1 MNGLA
6 ELLSSKA
13 RAEIFRLLFSGTGEE
28 LHVREIERRSG
39 LNDSTLRQEL
49 RKLVRLD
56 LVQSRRD
63 SNRVYY
69 RAKTE
74 SPLYPEIR
82 NLVLKTSGLS
92 DVLKSALADERIRVA
107 FVFGSIAR
115 GEETAG
121 SDVDL
126 MVIGQLGLRDLS
138 QLLSGIEEKI
148 GREIN
153 PHVLREEEFRKRAR
167 AKEHFVSSVV
177 ETPKIFIRGSQR
189 ELEAIGRQRL
199 AETTSNKPGR
209 NQQSFKHRGA

>member
-1 MNGLA
+1 MNRLA
-6 ELLSSKA
+6 ELLSSRA
-13 RAEIFRLLFSGTGEE
+13 RAEIFRLLFGGTGEE

-49 RKLVRLD
+49 RKLVRLE

-92 DVLKSALADERIRVA
+92 DVLKSALMDKRIRVA

-115 GEETAG
+115 GEEKAG

-138 QLLSGIEEKI
+138 RLLSGIEEKI
-148 GREIN
+148 GREVN
-153 PHVLREEEFRKRAR
+153 PHVLREEEFRKRIR
-167 AKEHFVSSVV
+167 AKEHFVSSVM
-177 ETPKIFIRGSQR
+177 ETPKIFVIGSQR
-189 ELEAIGRQRL
+189 ELEAMGR
-199 AETTSNKPGR
+199 
-209 NQQSFKHRGA
+209 

>member
-1 MNGLA
+1 MKTNRLA
-6 ELLSSKA
+6 ELLSSRT
-13 RAEIFRLLFSGTGEE
+13 RAEIFRLLFGGRGEE

-69 RAKTE
+69 RAKAE
-74 SPLYPEIR
+74 NPLYPEIR

-92 DVLKSALADERIRVA
+92 DLLKSALRDKRIRVA
-107 FVFGSIAR
+107 FVFGSIAS
-115 GEETAG
+115 GEEKAG

-138 QLLSGIEEKI
+138 RLLSGIEEKI
-148 GREIN
+148 GREVN
-153 PHVLREEEFRKRAR
+153 PHVLREEEFRKRIR
-167 AKEHFVSSVV
+167 AKEHFVSRVM
-177 ETPKIFIRGSQR
+177 ETPKIFVIGSQN
-189 ELEAIGRQRL
+189 ELETMG
-199 AETTSNKPGR
+199 G
-209 NQQSFKHRGA
+209 

>member
-1 MNGLA
+1 MNRLA
-6 ELLSSKA
+6 ELLSSRA
-13 RAEIFRLLFSGTGEE
+13 RAEIFRLLFGGTGEE

-56 LVQSRRD
+56 LVHSRKD

-74 SPLYPEIR
+74 NPLYPEIR
-82 NLVLKTSGLS
+82 NLVLKTSGLA
-92 DVLKSALADERIRVA
+92 DVLKHALRDKRIRVA

-115 GEETAG
+115 GEEKSS

-138 QLLSGIEEKI
+138 GLLSGIEEKI
-148 GREIN
+148 GREVN
-153 PHVLREEEFRKRAR
+153 PHVSHEDEFRKRIR
-167 AKEHFVSSVV
+167 TKEHFVSSVM
-177 ETPKIFIRGSQR
+177 ESPKIFVIGSQD
-189 ELEAIGRQRL
+189 ELETMG
-199 AETTSNKPGR
+199 G
-209 NQQSFKHRGA
+209 

>member
-1 MNGLA
+1 MNRLA
-6 ELLSSKA
+6 ELLSSRA
-13 RAEIFRLLFSGTGEE
+13 RAEIFRLLLSGTGEE

-92 DVLKSALADERIRVA
+92 DVLKSALTDKRIRVA

-115 GEETAG
+115 GDEKAG

-138 QLLSGIEEKI
+138 RLLSGIEEKI
-148 GREIN
+148 GREVN
-153 PHVLREEEFRKRAR
+153 PHVLRQEEFKKRVRAR
-167 AKEHFVSSVV
+167 EHFVSSVM
-177 ETPKIFIRGSQR
+177 ETPKIFIIGSQG
-189 ELEAIGRQRL
+189 ELEAMGR
-199 AETTSNKPGR
+199 
-209 NQQSFKHRGA
+209 

>member
-1 MNGLA
+1 MSLLA
-6 ELLSSKA
+6 ELLSSRA
-13 RAEIFRLLFSGTGEE
+13 RAEIFRLLLSGTGEE

-74 SPLYPEIR
+74 NPLYPEIR
-82 NLVLKTSGLS
+82 NLVLKTSGLA
-92 DVLKSALADERIRVA
+92 DALKSTLKDKRIRVA
-107 FVFGSIAR
+107 FVFGSVAR
-115 GEETAG
+115 GEEKAG

-138 QLLSGIEEKI
+138 RLLSGIEEKI
-148 GREIN
+148 GREVN
-153 PHVLREEEFRKRAR
+153 PHVLHEEEFRKRVR
-167 AKEHFVSSVV
+167 AKEHFVSSVM
-177 ETPKIFIRGSQR
+177 ESPKIFIIGSHH
-189 ELEAIGRQRL
+189 ELEARKGSWGRC
-199 AETTSNKPGR
+199 
-209 NQQSFKHRGA
+209 

>member
-1 MNGLA
+1 MNRLA
-6 ELLSSKA
+6 ELLSSRA

-92 DVLKSALADERIRVA
+92 DVLKSALKDKRIHVA

-115 GEETAG
+115 GEEKAG

-138 QLLSGIEEKI
+138 RLLSGIEEKI
-148 GREIN
+148 GREVN
-153 PHVLREEEFRKRAR
+153 PHVLREEEFRKRIR
-167 AKEHFVSSVV
+167 AKEHFVSSVM
-177 ETPKIFIRGSQR
+177 ETPKIFIIGSER
-189 ELEAIGRQRL
+189 ELEAMGR
-199 AETTSNKPGR
+199 
-209 NQQSFKHRGA
+209 

>member
-1 MNGLA
+1 MNRLA
-6 ELLSSKA
+6 ELLSSRA

-92 DVLKSALADERIRVA
+92 DVLKSALTDKRIRVA
-107 FVFGSIAR
+107 FVFGSIAS
-115 GEETAG
+115 GEEKAG

-138 QLLSGIEEKI
+138 RLLSGIEEKI
-148 GREIN
+148 GREVN
-153 PHVLREEEFRKRAR
+153 PHVLREEEFRKRIR
-167 AKEHFVSSVV
+167 LKEHFVSSVM
-177 ETPKIFIRGSQR
+177 ETPKIFIIGSER
-189 ELEAIGRQRL
+189 ELEAMGR
-199 AETTSNKPGR
+199 
-209 NQQSFKHRGA
+209 

>member
-1 MNGLA
+1 MNRLT
-6 ELLSSKA
+6 ELLSSRA
-13 RAEIFRLLFSGTGEE
+13 RAEIFRLLFSRMGEE

-56 LVQSRRD
+56 LLRSRRD

-74 SPLYPEIR
+74 NPLYPEIR

-92 DVLKSALADERIRVA
+92 DVLKSALIDTRIQMA
-107 FVFGSIAR
+107 FVFGSIAC
-115 GEETAG
+115 GEEKAG

-138 QLLSGIEEKI
+138 RLLSGIGEKI
-148 GREIN
+148 GREVN
-153 PHVLREEEFRKRAR
+153 PYVLREEEFRKRIRAR
-167 AKEHFVSSVV
+167 DHFVSSVM
-177 ETPKIFIRGSQR
+177 EAPKIFIIGSQR
-189 ELEAIGRQRL
+189 ELEAMGR
-199 AETTSNKPGR
+199 
-209 NQQSFKHRGA
+209 

>member
-1 MNGLA
+1 MNRLA
-6 ELLSSKA
+6 ELLSSRA
-13 RAEIFRLLFSGTGEE
+13 RAEIFRLLLSGTGEE

-92 DVLKSALADERIRVA
+92 DVLKSALTDKRIRVA

-115 GEETAG
+115 GEEKAG

-138 QLLSGIEEKI
+138 RLLSGIEEKI
-148 GREIN
+148 GREVN
-153 PHVLREEEFRKRAR
+153 PHVLRQEEFKKRVRAR
-167 AKEHFVSSVV
+167 EHFVSSVT
-177 ETPKIFIRGSQR
+177 ETPKIFIIGSQR
-189 ELEAIGRQRL
+189 ELEAMGR
-199 AETTSNKPGR
+199 
-209 NQQSFKHRGA
+209 

>member
-1 MNGLA
+1 MNRLA
-6 ELLSSKA
+6 EILSSRA
-13 RAEIFRLLFSGTGEE
+13 RAEIFRLLLSGTGEE

-74 SPLYPEIR
+74 NPLYPEIR

-92 DVLKSALADERIRVA
+92 DVLKSALMDKRIRVA
-107 FVFGSIAR
+107 FVFGSIAH
-115 GEETAG
+115 GDEKAG

-138 QLLSGIEEKI
+138 RLLSGIEEKI
-148 GREIN
+148 GREVN
-153 PHVLREEEFRKRAR
+153 PHVLREEEFRKRIR
-167 AKEHFVSSVV
+167 AKEHFISSMM
-177 ETPKIFIRGSQR
+177 ETPKIFLIGSQN
-189 ELEAIGRQRL
+189 ELEAMGR
-199 AETTSNKPGR
+199 
-209 NQQSFKHRGA
+209 

>member
-1 MNGLA
+1 MNRLA
-6 ELLSSKA
+6 ELLSSRT
-13 RAEIFRLLFSGTGEE
+13 RAEIFRLLLSGTGEE
-28 LHVREIERRSG
+28 LHVREMERRSG

-63 SNRVYY
+63 SNRIYY

-92 DVLKSALADERIRVA
+92 DVLKSALSDKRIRVA
-107 FVFGSIAR
+107 FVFGSVAR
-115 GEETAG
+115 GEEKAG

-138 QLLSGIEEKI
+138 QLLSGIEGKI
-148 GREIN
+148 GREVN
-153 PHVLREEEFRKRAR
+153 PHVLREEEFQKRIR
-167 AKEHFVSSVV
+167 AKDHFVSSVM
-177 ETPKIFIRGSQR
+177 EAPKLFIIGSQR
-189 ELEAIGRQRL
+189 ELEAMGR
-199 AETTSNKPGR
+199 
-209 NQQSFKHRGA
+209 

>member
-1 MNGLA
+1 MNRLA
-6 ELLSSKA
+6 EILSSRA
-13 RAEIFRLLFSGTGEE
+13 RAEIFRLLFSGTGGE

-92 DVLKSALADERIRVA
+92 DVLKSALTDKRIRVA

-115 GEETAG
+115 GEEKAG

-126 MVIGQLGLRDLS
+126 MVIGEIGLRQLTG
-138 QLLSGIEEKI
+138 LLSGVSVRI

-153 PHVLREEEFRKRAR
+153 PHVFSMKEFSRRKAT
-167 AKEHFVSSVV
+167 KDHFLTQVLES
-177 ETPKIFIRGSQR
+177 PKIFIIGNEN
-189 ELEAIGRQRL
+189 ELKAM
-199 AETTSNKPGR
+199 A
-209 NQQSFKHRGA
+209 

>member
-1 MNGLA
+1 MNRLA
-6 ELLSSKA
+6 ELLSSRA
-13 RAEIFRLLFSGTGEE
+13 RAEIFRLLFGGTGKE

-49 RKLVRLD
+49 RKLLRLD

-74 SPLYPEIR
+74 NPLYPEIR
-82 NLVLKTSGLS
+82 NLVLKTSGLA
-92 DVLKSALADERIRVA
+92 DALKSALVDKRIRVA

-115 GEETAG
+115 GEEKAG

-138 QLLSGIEEKI
+138 RLLSGIEEKI
-148 GREIN
+148 GREVN
-153 PHVLREEEFRKRAR
+153 PHVLREEEFRKRVR
-167 AKEHFVSSVV
+167 AKEHLVSRVMES
-177 ETPKIFIRGSQR
+177 PKIFIIGSHH
-189 ELEAIGRQRL
+189 ELEAMGR
-199 AETTSNKPGR
+199 
-209 NQQSFKHRGA
+209 

>member
-1 MNGLA
+1 MNRLA
-6 ELLSSKA
+6 ELLSSRA
-13 RAEIFRLLFSGTGEE
+13 RAEIFRLLLSGTVEE

-92 DVLKSALADERIRVA
+92 DVLKSALKDKRIHVA
-107 FVFGSIAR
+107 FVFGSIAH
-115 GEETAG
+115 GEEKAG

-138 QLLSGIEEKI
+138 RLLSGIEEKI
-148 GREIN
+148 GREVN
-153 PHVLREEEFRKRAR
+153 PHVLREEEFRKRIR
-167 AKEHFVSSVV
+167 AKEHFVSSVM
-177 ETPKIFIRGSQR
+177 ETLKIFIIGSQS
-189 ELEAIGRQRL
+189 ELEAMSR
-199 AETTSNKPGR
+199 
-209 NQQSFKHRGA
+209 

>member
-1 MNGLA
+1 MNRLA
-6 ELLSSKA
+6 ELLSSRT
-13 RAEIFRLLFSGTGEE
+13 RAEIFRLLFSATGEE

-74 SPLYPEIR
+74 NPLYPEIR

-92 DVLKSALADERIRVA
+92 DVLRSALTDKRIQVA
-107 FVFGSIAR
+107 FVFGSIAS
-115 GEETAG
+115 GEEKAG

-126 MVIGQLGLRDLS
+126 MVIGPLGLRDVS
-138 QLLSGIEEKI
+138 RLLSGIEERV
-148 GREIN
+148 GREVN
-153 PHVLREEEFRKRAR
+153 PHVLREEEFRKRIR
-167 AKEHFVSSVV
+167 AKEHFVSSVM
-177 ETPKIFIRGSQR
+177 ETPKIFIVGSHR
-189 ELEAIGRQRL
+189 ELEAMGR
-199 AETTSNKPGR
+199 
-209 NQQSFKHRGA
+209 

>member
-1 MNGLA
+1 MNKNRLA
-6 ELLSSKA
+6 ELLSSRA
-13 RAEIFRLLFSGTGEE
+13 RAEIFRLLFSGSGEE

-49 RKLVRLD
+49 RKLLRLD

-92 DVLKSALADERIRVA
+92 DVLKSALTDKRIRVA
-107 FVFGSIAR
+107 FVFGSISR
-115 GEETAG
+115 GEEKAG

-126 MVIGQLGLRDLS
+126 VVIGQLGLRDLS
-138 QLLSGIEEKI
+138 RLLSGIEEKI
-148 GREIN
+148 GREVN
-153 PHVLREEEFRKRAR
+153 PHVLREEEFQKRTR
-167 AKEHFVSSVV
+167 TKEHFVSSVM
-177 ETPKIFIRGSQR
+177 EAPKLYIIGSQR
-189 ELEAIGRQRL
+189 ELEAMGR
-199 AETTSNKPGR
+199 
-209 NQQSFKHRGA
+209 

>member
-1 MNGLA
+1 MNRLA
-6 ELLSSKA
+6 ELLSSRA

-56 LVQSRRD
+56 IVQSRRD

-69 RAKTE
+69 SAKTE
-74 SPLYPEIR
+74 NPLYPEIR
-82 NLVLKTSGLS
+82 NLVLKTLGLA
-92 DVLKSALADERIRVA
+92 DVLKSALLDKRVRMA

-115 GEETAG
+115 GEEKAG

-138 QLLSGIEEKI
+138 RLLSGVEEKI
-148 GREIN
+148 GREVN
-153 PHVLREEEFRKRAR
+153 PHVLREEEFRKRLR
-167 AKEHFVSSVV
+167 AKEHFVSRVMES
-177 ETPKIFIRGSQR
+177 PKIFIIGSHH
-189 ELEAIGRQRL
+189 ELEAMG
-199 AETTSNKPGR
+199 G
-209 NQQSFKHRGA
+209 

>member
-1 MNGLA
+1 MNRLA
-6 ELLSSKA
+6 ELLSSRA
-13 RAEIFRLLFSGTGEE
+13 RAEIFRLLFSGAGDE

-56 LVQSRRD
+56 LVRSRRD

-74 SPLYPEIR
+74 NPLYPEIR
-82 NLVLKTSGLS
+82 NLVLKTSGLA
-92 DVLKSALADERIRVA
+92 DALKSALVDKRIRVA

-115 GEETAG
+115 GEEKAG

-138 QLLSGIEEKI
+138 RLLSGIEEKI
-148 GREIN
+148 GREVN
-153 PHVLREEEFRKRAR
+153 PHVLREEEFRKRVR
-167 AKEHFVSSVV
+167 AKEHFVSRVMQSS
-177 ETPKIFIRGSQR
+177 KIFIIGSHH
-189 ELEAIGRQRL
+189 ELEAMGR
-199 AETTSNKPGR
+199 
-209 NQQSFKHRGA
+209 

>member
-1 MNGLA
+1 MNRLA
-6 ELLSSKA
+6 ELLSSRA
-13 RAEIFRLLFSGTGEE
+13 RAEIFRLLFSGAGEE

-49 RKLVRLD
+49 RKLVRLE

-82 NLVLKTSGLS
+82 NLVLKTSGLA
-92 DVLKSALADERIRVA
+92 DVLKSALMDKRIRVA
-107 FVFGSIAR
+107 FVFGSIAS
-115 GEETAG
+115 GEEKAG

-138 QLLSGIEEKI
+138 RLLSGIEEKI
-148 GREIN
+148 GREVN
-153 PHVLREEEFRKRAR
+153 PHVLREEEFRKRIR
-167 AKEHFVSSVV
+167 AKEHFVSSIMDI
-177 ETPKIFIRGSQR
+177 PKIFIIGSQR
-189 ELEAIGRQRL
+189 ELEAMG
-199 AETTSNKPGR
+199 G
-209 NQQSFKHRGA
+209 